1 MTPERD
7 TGWVAGTPPSPY
19 PRRWA
24 AAVVMIVAAL
34 MDLIDVTIVNVA
46 LPTVAR
52 DLKASSTQ
60 LEWVISAYALGFAAV
75 LIIAGRVGDFWG
87 RKKLFLVGVGLFGLA
102 SLGCSLARNPTE
114 LIASRA
120 LQGMFAAT
128 LVPQVL
134 ATFRSIFHGR
144 ERGSV
149 FGLYGA
155 IAGVASALGLLLGG
169 LLVNAN
175 LFGLSWRTVFMI
187 NIPIV
192 ALVLVFGA
200 ILVPPTREREVGRPD
215 VLGSV
220 ILAAGMVAIV
230 FPLLEGRRYGWPIWG
245 WFCLAAGVVTVM
257 ALGWLEARR
266 QHSSIAPLLP
276 LRLFAVPAFTAG
288 LLVQLVLS
296 MALQGFFLVLTIW
309 LQTGQHYSPL
319 RAGFVGTAF
328 SVGVFFTAGLAPR
341 LAPRFG
347 RNVLMSGGLLLA
359 LGMSG
364 VDLAAYHVGTH
375 MNPWLLVPGLVVA
388 GMGLGLLIVPLVNVV
403 ISAVSPSEAGNASG
417 IFNTAQQLG
426 GALGIGVIGTLFFG
440 RADRPGLTSAFTL
453 AVPVVAGSFVLC
465 ALLCLALPRTAVTE
479 IPD

>member
-1 MTPERD
+1 VGD
-7 TGWVAGTPPSPY
+7 TGSVAGVTSGAY

-34 MDLIDVTIVNVA
+34 LDLIDVTIVNVA

-60 LEWVISAYALGFAAV
+60 LEWVISAYALSFAAV
-75 LIIAGRVGDFWG
+75 LIIAGRLGDLWG
-87 RKKLFLVGVGLFGLA
+87 RKKLFLVGVGMFGLA
-102 SLGCSLARNPTE
+102 SLSCSLARNPTE

-120 LQGMFAAT
+120 LQGAFAAT
-128 LVPQVL
+128 LTPQVL

-187 NIPIV
+187 NIPIA
-192 ALVLVFGA
+192 ALVLVFGT
-200 ILVPPTREREVGRPD
+200 ILVPPTQEQGGRRPD

-220 ILAAGMVAIV
+220 VLALGMVGIV
-230 FPLLEGRRYGWPIWG
+230 FPLLEGRRYGWPLWG
-245 WFCLAAGVVTVM
+245 WLCLAAGVGCVV

-266 QHSSIAPLLP
+266 RHGSIAPILT

-288 LLVQLVLS
+288 LLVQLAFSL
-296 MALQGFFLVLTIW
+296 ALQGFFLALTIW
-309 LQTGQHYSPL
+309 LQNGQHYSPL
-319 RAGFVGTAF
+319 RTGFVGTAF
-328 SVGVFFTAGLAPR
+328 SVGVFLTAGLAPR
-341 LAPRFG
+341 LAPRYG
-347 RNVLMSGGLLLA
+347 RNVLMTGGLVLA
-359 LGMSG
+359 AGITG
-364 VDLAAYHVGTH
+364 VDLAAHHMGTH
-375 MNPWLLVPGLVVA
+375 LNPWSVVPGLVVA
-388 GMGLGLLIVPLVNVV
+388 GMGLGLLLVPLVNVV
-403 ISAVSPSEAGNASG
+403 ISAVSPAEAGNASG
-417 IFNTAQQLG
+417 MFNTTQQLG
-426 GALGIGVIGTLFFG
+426 GALGIAVIGTLFFG

-453 AVPVVAGSFVLC
+453 VLPVVAGTFVLC
-465 ALLCLALPRTAVTE
+465 ALLCLVLPKTAVTE